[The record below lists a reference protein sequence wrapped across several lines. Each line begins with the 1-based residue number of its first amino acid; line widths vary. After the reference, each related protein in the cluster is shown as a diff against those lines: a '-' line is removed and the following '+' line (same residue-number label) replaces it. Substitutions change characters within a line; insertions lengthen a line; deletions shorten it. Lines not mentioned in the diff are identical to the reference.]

1 MKTVNLILAL
11 FLVAFTSA
19 AGQES
24 KAGLTDEEILK
35 LYDGLRV
42 ADVSDGM
49 DIAGLRDIGLLDQ
62 RIEALWKDY
71 ENFDHWFYGIA
82 LTARYVP
89 TNKVV
94 KNPMGREEYSKWESD
109 WYNTLSSE
117 AWVSLIKPGTVV
129 VLDVQGDGDTGTV
142 GSYNSLAWKQ
152 KGSVGIVSN
161 GGVRDTDEV
170 IKERI
175 PVYMDMKQRGRGIR
189 PGRNELES
197 YNKPVTIGGVLIR
210 PGDIIVAD
218 GDGVICVP
226 REYAQQVAEVARDI
240 LSKDKAAR
248 RQLYQDLGIEP
259 DHTVEP

>member
-1 MKTVNLILAL
+1 MKTLNLILVL
-11 FLVAFTSA
+11 ILVAFVSVEA
-19 AGQES
+19 QES

-35 LYDGLRV
+35 LYDDLRV

-49 DIAGLRDIGLLDQ
+49 DVAGLRDAGLLDQ

-71 ENFDHWFYGIA
+71 ENFDHWFCGIA

-94 KNPMGREEYSKWESD
+94 KNPMDREEYSKWESN
-109 WYNTLSSE
+109 WYNNLSSE

-175 PVYMDMKQRGRGIR
+175 PVYMDMNHRGRGIR

-197 YNKPVTIGGVLIR
+197 YDKPVTIGGVLIR
-210 PGDIIVAD
+210 PGDVIVAD

-226 REYAQQVAEVARDI
+226 REYALQVAEVAHDI
-240 LSKDKAAR
+240 LKKDKAGR
-248 RQLYQDLGIEP
+248 RQLYQDMGIEP
-259 DHTVEP
+259 DQTVKP